1 MRIALRGLIALG
13 VTLALAGPALGETKI
28 TNYSYDVMRDFYKD
42 LNPAFV
48 AYWKEKTGEQVEVQQ
63 SHAASTKQARAVIDG
78 AEADVLTMNQLPDI
92 LMVADA
98 GVVPQDW
105 AKRLPDNSVPFTSS
119 SVFIVRKGNPKNIK
133 DWGDLVREG
142 VKVVIPTP
150 KITGNGRYTYLS
162 AWAWA
167 LRQPGGSADTAKT
180 YVAELFNKHVPIMP
194 PGGRAATSTFM
205 QQRIGD
211 VLVTFENE
219 ANLLSKE
226 FGKGNFDIVF
236 PSLSVAAEPPVT
248 VVDRVVDKRGTRK
261 VAEAYLE
268 FLWTEKGQELAAQNF
283 LRPRHPEVFKK
294 YAHQF
299 PPAATIRV
307 EEVFGSWA
315 DVMKTH
321 FADGGIFDSLYKP
334 EK

>member
-1 MRIALRGLIALG
+1 MRAALRSLLVAGMVVAFG
-13 VTLALAGPALGETKI
+13 GPALGDVKI

-48 AYWKEKTGEQVEVQQ
+48 EHWKTTTGETVEVQQ

-78 AEADVLTMNQLPDI
+78 AEADVLTMNQLPDV
-92 LMVADA
+92 LMVAEA
-98 GVVPQDW
+98 GLVPTDW
-105 AKRLPDNSVPFTSS
+105 ATRLPDNSVPFTSS

-133 DWGDLVREG
+133 DWADLIKND

-167 LRQPGGSADTAKT
+167 QRQPNGSEQTAQAF
-180 YVAELFNKHVPIMP
+180 VAELFNKHVPIMP

-219 ANLLSKE
+219 ANLLAKE
-226 FGKGNFDIVF
+226 FGKDNFDIVF
-236 PSLSVAAEPPVT
+236 PSLSVSAEPPVT

-261 VAEAYLE
+261 VAEAYLRY
-268 FLWTEKGQELAAQNF
+268 LWSDQGQELAAQNF
-283 LRPRHPEVFKK
+283 LRPRNPEIFKK
-294 YAHQF
+294 YQAQF
-299 PPAATIRV
+299 PPAPTIRV
-307 EEVFGSWA
+307 EEIFGSWA
-315 DVMKTH
+315 QVMKKH

-334 EK
+334 QK

>member
-1 MRIALRGLIALG
+1 MRAALRSLLVAGL
-13 VTLALAGPALGETKI
+13 VVALAGPALGDAKI

-42 LNPAFV
+42 FNPAFV
-48 AYWKEKTGEQVEVQQ
+48 AYWKKTTGEAVEVQQ

-78 AEADVLTMNQLPDI
+78 AEADVLTMNQLPDV
-92 LMVADA
+92 LMVAEA
-98 GVVPQDW
+98 GIVPKDW
-105 AKRLPDNSVPFTSS
+105 ATRLPDDSVPFTSS
-119 SVFIVRKGNPKNIK
+119 SVFIVRTGNPKNIK
-133 DWGDLVREG
+133 DWDDLIKEG

-167 LRQPGGSADTAKT
+167 QRQPNGSPEKAKDF
-180 YVAELFNKHVPIMP
+180 VAELFNKHVPIMP

-219 ANLLSKE
+219 ANLLAKE

-261 VAEAYLE
+261 VAEAYLRY
-268 FLWTEKGQELAAQNF
+268 LWSDQGQELAAQNF
-283 LRPRHPEVFKK
+283 LRPRNAEIFKK
-294 YAHQF
+294 YQSQF
-299 PPAATIRV
+299 PPAPTIRV
-307 EEVFGSWA
+307 EEVFGTWA
-315 DVMKTH
+315 EVMKTH
-321 FADGGIFDSLYKP
+321 FVDGGIFDSLYKP
-334 EK
+334 QK

>member
-48 AYWKEKTGEQVEVQQ
+48 TYWKEKTGEQVEVQQ

-133 DWGDLVREG
+133 DWGDLIKNG

-167 LRQPGGSADTAKT
+167 LRQPGGSAETAKA

-236 PSLSVAAEPPVT
+236 PSLSVVAEPPVT
-248 VVDRVVDKRGTRK
+248 VVDRVVEKRGTRK

-268 FLWTEKGQELAAQNF
+268 FLWSEKGQELAAQNF
-283 LRPRHPEVFKK
+283 LRPRNPAVFQK
-294 YAHQF
+294 YASQF

-307 EEVFGSWA
+307 EEVFGSWS
-315 DVMKTH
+315 DVMRMH
-321 FADGGIFDSLYKP
+321 FADGGIFDSLYQPQK
-334 EK
+334 